1 MTDEFD
7 LESGNA
13 TLAEHK
19 LNGEVEHIVYESEDD
34 SYTVFRLRDAQG
46 AVFTAVGNVPGLSPG

>member
-1 MTDEFD
+1 MTDEFGA
-7 LESGNA
+7 ESGNA
-13 TLAEHK
+13 SLAEHK

-46 AVFTAVGNVPGLSPG
+46 AVFTAVGNG